1 MTTLILE
8 LSPKV
13 YRRLREQADRLGK
26 TPQSIAEEM
35 LAEQLASQ
43 PATSDNSREKVRAAL
58 RTVGLL
64 SEVSPALRAR
74 ANSTVHLA
82 DVESSLRRA
91 SGASL
96 SDIILEQ
103 RGPRQ

>member
-35 LAEQLASQ
+35 LA
-43 PATSDNSREKVRAAL
+43 
-58 RTVGLL
+58 
-64 SEVSPALRAR
+64 
-74 ANSTVHLA
+74 
-82 DVESSLRRA
+82 
-91 SGASL
+91 
-96 SDIILEQ
+96 
-103 RGPRQ
+103 